1 MLKFLVNVLDQMD
14 LALEHIEKGSVH
26 DARFG
31 LMLTDNAVELVLHQI
46 ARDQQSRLKAYRHL
60 DEKFQYRKELE
71 EALGR
76 SFEGKL
82 RYARIEGQV
91 TDEQS
96 RTITI
101 MHSFRNDLY
110 HLGVQYESI
119 LPDLS
124 RFYFSTACRFL
135 GGFKISWFSY
145 SSNTVLPD
153 RAKRFFPQNGKHFAA
168 RPEDFRNACKTL
180 DEACGHDKTTTIESL
195 ADHMEQVVN
204 ESSNCLDII
213 ADGLGQRRSRDEVTI
228 DGQTWWIAFTTEGTE
243 FAAKNGY
250 QGTTIFE
257 LTDWLAKNYPLRFK
271 RDPVP
276 SWERQV
282 KRLRST
288 GNPHVALE
296 KYHSFMSYTAPFRE
310 ALYEGAMQVEAEIDR
325 QIEMSRGN

>member
-1 MLKFLVNVLDQMD
+1 MLKFLADVLDQMD
-14 LALEHIEKGSVH
+14 LALEHIDRGSVH

-46 ARDQQSRLKAYRHL
+46 AKDQQSRLKAYRHL
-60 DEKFQYRKELE
+60 EEKFEHRKELE

-76 SFEGKL
+76 SFEAKL
-82 RYARIEGQV
+82 KYARIEGQV

-110 HLGVQYESI
+110 HLGMRYESI

-124 RFYFSTACRFL
+124 RFYFSTACGFL
-135 GGFKISWFSY
+135 GGFKISWFGY
-145 SSNTVLPD
+145 SSDTVLPD
-153 RAKRFFPQNGKHFAA
+153 RAKKFFPQSGKHFEA
-168 RPEDFRNACKTL
+168 RLDAFPKACKTL
-180 DEACGHDKTTTIESL
+180 NEACSHNKATTIGSL
-195 ADHMEQVVN
+195 ADHMQRAVN
-204 ESSNCLDII
+204 ECSTCLDII
-213 ADGLGQRRSRDEVTI
+213 ADGIGQQRTRDEVTI
-228 DGQTWWIAFTTEGTE
+228 DGQTWSLAFTTAGNE
-243 FAAKNGY
+243 FAAKKGY
-250 QGTTIFE
+250 QGKTIFE

-276 SWERQV
+276 GWERQV

-296 KYHSFMSYTAPFRE
+296 KYHSFMSYTASFRE
-310 ALYEGAMQVEAEIDR
+310 TLYEGATQVEDEINR
-325 QIEMSRGN
+325 QIDMRRGK